1 MKITHYSFG
10 KITING
16 KTYSSD
22 VIIFPERINA
32 SWWRQEGH
40 VLNIADLKDI
50 IYEGLPL
57 LIVGIGFYGAM
68 KVPQETLDYLTLKK
82 IEVHV
87 ANTGEAV
94 KFFNEIASQKPCVA
108 ALHLTC

>member
-22 VIIFPERINA
+22 VIIFPDHINA

-50 IYEGLPL
+50 IREGLPL
-57 LIVGIGFYGAM
+57 LIVGSGFYGAM
-68 KVPQETLDYLTLKK
+68 KVPQETLDYLKSNK
-82 IEVHV
+82 IEVFV
-87 ANTGEAV
+87 ENTQGAV
-94 KFFNEIASQKPCVA
+94 KRYNDIASQKQCIA